1 MSAGSVTCHISVH
14 EISIS
19 KDDVMRYA
27 PFLANRA
34 ALNTSLSSA
43 DDIVTE
49 LVKLRDRYRAV
60 AMVPDEIED
69 PS

>member
-1 MSAGSVTCHISVH
+1 
-14 EISIS
+14 
-19 KDDVMRYA
+19 MRYA